1 MRAIARPIGLAASL
15 LAGLCLCACRGPR
28 PHAHAHEDHGWP
40 GAPASVADTLDC
52 PDMVGGL
59 SRTAKAG
66 DGQSCDYRGAGGE
79 LVEVKRILPAGR
91 PPEVA
96 LAPIEAALKTVVQVH
111 PSPAAPASAAK
122 GAAARSSED
131 ADDDS
136 DSDADDDSDKSDK
149 ADKDG
154 GSDDDHANINLPG
167 VHINANGDKA
177 DVKVFGVSIHADGDN
192 ANIDVGH
199 GGKHATVVAGPQG
212 AEIHANDTDSS
223 NIRMALILA
232 ADHPGPNGYLAA
244 GYLARGPVG
253 GPLVVVTF
261 KAGASHGDWQGD
273 HDLNSLLDLN
283 VKQ

>member
-1 MRAIARPIGLAASL
+1 MRAFASPIGLAASL

-28 PHAHAHEDHGWP
+28 PHANAHEDHGWP
-40 GAPASVADTLDC
+40 GAPMSVSDTLDC

-59 SRTAKAG
+59 TRTAKAG
-66 DGQSCDYRGAGGE
+66 DGQSCDYRGGAGE
-79 LVEVKRILPAGR
+79 QVEVKRILLAGQA
-91 PPEVA
+91 PQVA
-96 LAPIEAALKTVVQVH
+96 LAPTEAALKALVQVH
-111 PSPAAPASAAK
+111 PD
-122 GAAARSSED
+122 AAARAD
-131 ADDDS
+131 AAKPSKAKSDD
-136 DSDADDDSDKSDK
+136 DSDADDRDSDDDSDK
-149 ADKDG
+149 ADNSG
-154 GSDDDHANINLPG
+154 GDDHANINLPG

-192 ANIDVGH
+192 ANVDVGH
-199 GGKHATVVAGPQG
+199 GKKHATVVAGPQG
-212 AEIHANDTDSS
+212 AEIHADDADDS
-223 NIRMALILA
+223 NVRTAFILA

-244 GYLARGPVG
+244 GYLAKGPAG